1 MPVNSFE
8 NYYMSWRPQ
17 KNNLK
22 SPLYKSIAN
31 QLEFDIMNGYIA
43 PNTKLPPQRE
53 LADFLD
59 VNLSTITR
67 AFKIC
72 ESRGLIYAIMGS
84 GTFVSQNARSSIS
97 ITDNNVNKEYIDMSV
112 IKPLDCCNQY
122 ALETIKKISE
132 KNYLDKLLDYSHP
145 RGIPYHRIATQKWMN
160 MFGCDVPIENI
171 AITSGGQNTILL
183 ALIALFEAGDKIAV
197 DTFTYPNFIELA
209 KMLSIN
215 LIPIES
221 DSKGMIAE
229 KLDKA
234 CVLYDIKGIYINSSC
249 SNPTSILMEM
259 DRRKELSIVI
269 RKYNLILLEDDSYSF
284 INPKGFLPISY
295 FVPEQ
300 FVYMLS
306 TSKALIS
313 GLRVG
318 YIGYSNQFSS
328 RIEKGIFNTNVKTS
342 SLNAEIVTELINSG
356 LAEEIIERKKE
367 LVLER
372 NKLFDRYF
380 ENRNPNMNPFTFYR
394 CVYLK
399 NKYDLLEFEEGALDY
414 EISIYH
420 SNRFLTGKNDDFQ
433 FARVSLVSM
442 SNIAELE
449 VGLIRLRAYLKS
461 VNEVI

>member
-1 MPVNSFE
+1 MLF
-8 NYYMSWRPQ
+8 
-17 KNNLK
+17 
-22 SPLYKSIAN
+22 
-31 QLEFDIMNGYIA
+31 
-43 PNTKLPPQRE
+43 
-53 LADFLD
+53 
-59 VNLSTITR
+59 
-67 AFKIC
+67 
-72 ESRGLIYAIMGS
+72 
-84 GTFVSQNARSSIS
+84 
-97 ITDNNVNKEYIDMSV
+97 
-112 IKPLDCCNQY
+112 
-122 ALETIKKISE
+122 
-132 KNYLDKLLDYSHP
+132 
-145 RGIPYHRIATQKWMN
+145 
-160 MFGCDVPIENI
+160 
-171 AITSGGQNTILL
+171 
-183 ALIALFEAGDKIAV
+183 FEAGDKIAV

-328 RIEKGIFNTNVKTS
+328 RIEKGIFNTNVKKTS
-342 SLNAEIVTELINSG
+342 SLNAEIVSELINTG
-356 LAEEIIERKKE
+356 LAEEIIERKK
-367 LVLER
+367 R
-372 NKLFDRYF
+372 N
-380 ENRNPNMNPFTFYR
+380 
-394 CVYLK
+394 
-399 NKYDLLEFEEGALDY
+399 
-414 EISIYH
+414 
-420 SNRFLTGKNDDFQ
+420 
-433 FARVSLVSM
+433 
-442 SNIAELE
+442 
-449 VGLIRLRAYLKS
+449 
-461 VNEVI
+461 